1 MLVLSRTSGEEIIIG
16 RDIVVSVL
24 SVRNG
29 RVRIGISAP
38 PEVPIV
44 RQELQEALIAS
55 DAARSIP
62 MCATH

>member
-1 MLVLSRTSGEEIIIG
+1 MLVLSRTCGEEIVIG
-16 RDIVVSVL
+16 DNVVVSVL

-44 RQELQEALIAS
+44 RQELKASREAQRACEPV
-55 DAARSIP
+55 DMVVA
-62 MCATH
+62 H